1 MEMTFTLWVICL
13 FVPWSTTDLKYAQE
27 GWKVFHPLL
36 VCFIFEVTKKKLCPI
51 NFIVQMYVNEFFH
64 RAIEKLLEDCS
75 VPSRSTRN

>member
-1 MEMTFTLWVICL
+1 MKGISSSTGLLHI
-13 FVPWSTTDLKYAQE
+13 WSNK
-27 GWKVFHPLL
+27 
-36 VCFIFEVTKKKLCPI
+36 KKKLCPI